1 MNSAQC
7 CGRWLMSDLD
17 KFQTIHA
24 ANKFPSAGTEPSLG
38 PGCDQI
44 QHHRTS
50 KKHKR
55 RTLCLFFFSFFFW
68 LRLLRGRVWHA
79 TAEIKTSVLLRW
91 CNLFIPSVGWSHMNS
106 ELIGR
111 ENHFTSSGGG
121 EKKPLTSVRVIL
133 DSYRVCRSRYWNCI
147 IIEWNSR

>member
-1 MNSAQC
+1 
-7 CGRWLMSDLD
+7 MSDLD

-55 RTLCLFFFSFFFW
+55 RTLCLFFFFLF
-68 LRLLRGRVWHA
+68 LIATPPGPRLTRDGRDKDFCPAAV
-79 TAEIKTSVLLRW
+79 V
-91 CNLFIPSVGWSHMNS
+91 
-106 ELIGR
+106 
-111 ENHFTSSGGG
+111 
-121 EKKPLTSVRVIL
+121 
-133 DSYRVCRSRYWNCI
+133 
-147 IIEWNSR
+147 

>member
-1 MNSAQC
+1 
-7 CGRWLMSDLD
+7 MSDLD

-55 RTLCLFFFSFFFW
+55 RTLCLFFFLFFFD
-68 LRLLRGRVWHA
+68 
-79 TAEIKTSVLLRW
+79 
-91 CNLFIPSVGWSHMNS
+91 CD
-106 ELIGR
+106 
-111 ENHFTSSGGG
+111 SSGAAFDARR
-121 EKKPLTSVRVIL
+121 PR
-133 DSYRVCRSRYWNCI
+133 
-147 IIEWNSR
+147 